1 MKGKSAWNPYLAGA
15 LSGMVSIGSIYF
27 VGKYLAPQQ
36 VLFEQ
41 LE

>member
-15 LSGMVSIGSIYF
+15 LSGMVSIGSIYLL
-27 VGKYLAPQQ
+27 VNTLAPQQ